1 MSKVLREINSNPLVE
16 IGKFYAYE
24 HKGKLYVGKAVKNL
38 SEKPVYEW
46 AMEDL
51 NTGKIHY
58 PYSVQVFIPGES
70 CLEVSLTYTT
80 NAIR

>member
-38 SEKPVYEW
+38 TEKPVYEW
-46 AMEDL
+46 
-51 NTGKIHY
+51 NTSKK
-58 PYSVQVFIPGES
+58 
-70 CLEVSLTYTT
+70 T
-80 NAIR
+80 N